1 MHGYGPTPQQP
12 VAPRPSPAT
21 LTAVRVTLV
30 VMTVLSCGLL
40 GWAPML
46 RLAIVTRRPRDWV
59 LLAVVTVSNIAL
71 FAFILATPDDPDDMT
86 DAQALTMAA
95 WMLGGLTAVIT
106 YYLSAE
112 IRHYTSLGAPPPYT
126 AAAPPHTAY
135 SAPPLPYQPHH
146 PPQPQP
152 QHLPAQHPPQGQP
165 RTPHP
170 PQGQHPNPYTGPA
183 APPTPVPAPRRL
195 DQVRAELDELSD
207 YLRKESGE
215 NREGEGR

>member
-12 VAPRPSPAT
+12 IAPRPSSAT
-21 LTAVRVTLV
+21 LTAVRVALV

-59 LLAVVTVSNIAL
+59 LLAVVVVSNIGL
-71 FAFILATPDDPDDMT
+71 FALLLATPDDPDDMT
-86 DAQALTMAA
+86 DAQALTLGA
-95 WMLGGLTAVIT
+95 WILGGLTAVIT

-112 IRHYTSLGAPPPYT
+112 IRHYSSLGVPPPY
-126 AAAPPHTAY
+126 AAVGSTPAAY
-135 SAPPLPYQPHH
+135 TAPPLPYQRQRPA
-146 PPQPQP
+146 QPQP
-152 QHLPAQHPPQGQP
+152 AHAD
-165 RTPHP
+165 PHP
-170 PQGQHPNPYTGPA
+170 PQGPHPNPYAVPTT
-183 APPTPVPAPRRL
+183 PPTPAPAPRRI

-215 NREGEGR
+215 SEEGGRR